1 MKSPAPLKVFMAL
14 AILVVV
20 SSVSYGIYLVGTPAV
35 QRTLKF
41 DQRRVSDLTDISF
54 AVASYW
60 EDTDR
65 LPEKLTDLQGRGT
78 FIRSAEDPETG
89 EPYEYRVLSEK
100 GYELC
105 AVFNT
110 DSASQDR
117 DFPPPFSGREWEHTA
132 GRVCFGLE
140 AQSIEELRGKR
151 EPVRVPS
158 RP

>member
-20 SSVSYGIYLVGTPAV
+20 SSVSYGIYLVGTPAE

-41 DQRRVSDLTDISF
+41 DQRRVGDLTDISF

-65 LPEKLTDLQGRGT
+65 LPETLADLQGRQT

-89 EPYEYRVLSEK
+89 EPYEYRGLSEK

-105 AVFNT
+105 AVFTT
-110 DSASQDR
+110 DSAEQDR
-117 DFPPPFSGREWEHTA
+117 EFPPPFSARVWEHSA

-140 AQSIEELRGKR
+140 AASIDEMRRRGG
-151 EPVRVPS
+151 PVRAP
-158 RP
+158 

>member
-41 DQRRVSDLTDISF
+41 DQRRVSDLSELSF
-54 AVASYW
+54 AVDIYLD
-60 EDTDR
+60 ETGQ
-65 LPEKLTDLQGRGT
+65 LPEKLTDLQGRRT

-89 EPYEYRVLSEK
+89 EPYEYQVLSEK

-105 AVFNT
+105 AVFTT

-117 DFPPPFSGREWEHTA
+117 EFPSPFSSRVWEHSA

-140 AQSIEELRGKR
+140 AASIDEMRRRGG
-151 EPVRVPS
+151 PVPS

>member
-1 MKSPAPLKVFMAL
+1 MKSPIPLKVFLAL

-105 AVFNT
+105 AVFTT
-110 DSASQDR
+110 DSADQNRES
-117 DFPPPFSGREWEHTA
+117 PPPFSSRVWEHSA

-140 AQSIEELRGKR
+140 AASIDEMRRRGAPKPLR
-151 EPVRVPS
+151 P
-158 RP
+158 